1 MSAQHPMRFAR
12 RPIVKRVLLV
22 SMLSAAALCA
32 QENAPKGAEA
42 PAPENLTWKWVNFG
56 LLAFGLGY
64 LMAKSLPP
72 LFRSRTT
79 EIQKDITEAQ
89 QTKREAEQRAAA
101 IEKRVSALGA
111 EIEAFRG
118 QARTEMEQEA
128 ARIREETARQI
139 EKLKR
144 QAAAEI
150 ETAGKNAGRDLKSY
164 AAKLSLE
171 LAEQRIRT
179 RLAASDAANGLVED
193 FVHDLRTEGSQN

>member
-12 RPIVKRVLLV
+12 RPIVKRVLFVLT
-22 SMLSAAALCA
+22 LSAAALCA
-32 QENAPKGAEA
+32 QENAPKGEA

-89 QTKREAEQRAAA
+89 QTKREAEQRAA
-101 IEKRVSALGA
+101 EVLKRVSALGS

-118 QARTEMEQEA
+118 RCRVEMEQEA

-171 LAEQRIRT
+171 LAEQRIRA

>member
-12 RPIVKRVLLV
+12 RPIVKRGLFVLT
-22 SMLSAAALCA
+22 LSAAALCA
-32 QENAPKGAEA
+32 QENAPKGEA

-89 QTKREAEQRAAA
+89 QTKREAEQRAA
-101 IEKRVSALGA
+101 EVLKRVSALGS

-118 QARTEMEQEA
+118 RCRVEMEQEA

-171 LAEQRIRT
+171 LAEQRIRA

>member
-1 MSAQHPMRFAR
+1 MSRL
-12 RPIVKRVLLV
+12 VLAFT
-22 SMLSAAALCA
+22 LSAAALCA
-32 QENAPKGAEA
+32 QETAGAPKGAEHTEA

-89 QTKREAEQRAAA
+89 QTKREAEERAAA
-101 IEKRVSALGA
+101 IEKRVSALGE

-118 QARTEMEQEA
+118 RARAEMEQEA
-128 ARIREETARQI
+128 ARIAEETARQI
-139 EKLKR
+139 EKLMR
-144 QAAAEI
+144 QAAVEI
-150 ETAGKNAGRDLKSY
+150 ETAGKAAGRDLKSY
-164 AAKLSLE
+164 AAKLALD

-179 RLAASDAANGLVED
+179 RLEASTAANGLVED
-193 FVHDLRTEGSQN
+193 FVHDLRTEGSRN